1 MSQKIIDFFISSV
14 NTLQGIRKTLVM
26 VALITISVWFRLKGY
41 MSGDNVTDLLK
52 GTALGFFAA
61 NGIEHV
67 GTTIKEYINSKG
79 QKVEEETVDV
89 SEAK

>member
-1 MSQKIIDFFISSV
+1 MSQKILDFIISAV
-14 NTLQGIRKTLVM
+14 NTVQGLRKTLVM
-26 VALITISVWFRLKGY
+26 GALIAIGVWFRLKGY

-79 QKVEEETVDV
+79 QKVDQETVDV